1 MQSRYINGE
10 LEEGTPN
17 SQNIDYQRVPLGE
30 RFGNSDD
37 DAEIVAAE
45 GAKFKFARWRSGAT
59 HYVRVRPYSDSYD
72 FWSCK
77 MCLSF
82 LS

>member
-45 GAKFKFARWRSGAT
+45 GAKFKFARWR
-59 HYVRVRPYSDSYD
+59 YS
-72 FWSCK
+72 
-77 MCLSF
+77 LVG
-82 LS
+82 LIRLL